1 MLEVCLFS
9 SYIIITLICFMN
21 LSELLKQLQQQQQ
34 NILKDNDWWYTS
46 GIFNTEVNNDKNYML
61 HFKPSL

>member
-1 MLEVCLFS
+1 
-9 SYIIITLICFMN
+9 MN

-46 GIFNTEVNNDKNYML
+46 GIFNTEVNNDKSYML
-61 HFKPSL
+61 HFKPGL

>member
-21 LSELLKQLQQQQQ
+21 FSELLQKKK
-34 NILKDNDWWYTS
+34 NLKDNEWWYTS
-46 GIFNTEVNNDKNYML
+46 GIFNTEVNNNNNKVA
-61 HFKPSL
+61 F